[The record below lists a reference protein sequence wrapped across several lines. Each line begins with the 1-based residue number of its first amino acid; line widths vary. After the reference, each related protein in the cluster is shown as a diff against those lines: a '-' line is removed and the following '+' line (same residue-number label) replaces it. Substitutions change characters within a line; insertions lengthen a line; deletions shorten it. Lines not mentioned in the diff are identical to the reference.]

1 LLAGGGERLVSLNLH
16 ESGSLVRIRTRN
28 PSVNSCGMRNR
39 TVEGRPSVKALSLMC
54 DDGVAEKALLF
65 GFSYSLDELESGDG
79 NGGKPSSSRN
89 SLCLIVAFW
98 IVFSIFSNT
107 P

>member
-1 LLAGGGERLVSLNLH
+1 MVSA
-16 ESGSLVRIRTRN
+16 
-28 PSVNSCGMRNR
+28 
-39 TVEGRPSVKALSLMC
+39 SVKAASLMC
-54 DDGVAEKALLF
+54 DDSVVEKALQ
-65 GFSYSLDELESGDG
+65 LESGDG

-98 IVFSIFSNT
+98 IAFSIISNM